1 MAFYLPDYFPVKTD
15 PRKSKMSLP
24 PPCNSVL
31 CAGLLILGLLTAA
44 APAPAA
50 PGDLDPA
57 FGTGG
62 KVLTPIGSGNDQGL
76 SVAVQSDGQIVV
88 AGISYSG
95 TNSDFALARY
105 RSTGA
110 LDTTF
115 GIGGKVTTPIGS
127 SQNYGFSVAVQ
138 SDGKIVVAGSAHN
151 GTSLDFA
158 LARYTSAG
166 ALDPT
171 FGTGGKVT
179 TPIASGNDYGFSM
192 ALQSD
197 GKIVVAGSA
206 HNGNNKEFAL
216 LRYTST
222 GTLDTTFGTGGKVLT
237 LVGGTDAESHTV
249 TVQSD
254 GKIVVAGYAFNGLAY
269 YDFALVRYT
278 STGALDPTFG
288 SGGMVITP
296 FISNSG
302 DYGRSVAVQSDGK
315 IVVAGYTENATT
327 TDFALV
333 RYTSAGA
340 LDPTFGTG
348 GKVTTPVGSARAYG
362 LSVALQ
368 INGKIIVAGSAGGG
382 TGTDFALVRYTS
394 AGVLD
399 TTFGTGGKVL
409 TPVGSG
415 DDDGRSVALQGD
427 GKIVMAGYVGPSF
440 DFALVRYEGEPGA
453 PSITTPPA
461 GQFFTLGGGV
471 VLTVTTGGMEPL
483 FYQWQFN
490 GTNLANATNS
500 TLTLT
505 NLTTANAG
513 AYRVVVTNAV
523 GIVTS
528 PAAEL
533 FFFGDLK
540 LVAATVLAG
549 SVGQQFRVDYAEVL
563 VPGTTNWQVLTNL
576 TLPSSP
582 FVVVDYSSP
591 GQSKRF
597 YRAVPLP

>member
-1 MAFYLPDYFPVKTD
+1 MAAV
-15 PRKSKMSLP
+15 
-24 PPCNSVL
+24 
-31 CAGLLILGLLTAA
+31 
-44 APAPAA
+44 PALAA

-62 KVLTPIGSGNDQGL
+62 KVLTPIGSGNDQGF
-76 SVAVQSDGQIVV
+76 SVTVQSDGKVV
-88 AGISYSG
+88 VSGTSFIG

-105 RSTGA
+105 TSTGA
-110 LDTTF
+110 LDPTF
-115 GIGGKVTTPIGS
+115 GTGGKVTTPIGS
-127 SQNYGFSVAVQ
+127 AQAYGFSVALQ
-138 SDGKIVVAGSAHN
+138 SDGKIVVAGAAHN
-151 GTSLDFA
+151 GTNFDFA
-158 LARYTSAG
+158 LVRYTSAG

-171 FGTGGKVT
+171 FGTGGKVI
-179 TPIASGNDYGFSM
+179 TPIGSSDDNGVSM
-192 ALQSD
+192 ALQRD
-197 GKIVVAGSA
+197 GKIVVAGYSYSGTA
-206 HNGNNKEFAL
+206 HYDFAL
-216 LRYTST
+216 VRYTST
-222 GTLDTTFGTGGKVLT
+222 GALDTTFGTGGKVIT
-237 LVGGTDAESHTV
+237 PVGSSDDQGRSVA
-249 TVQSD
+249 VQSD

-278 STGALDPTFG
+278 STGALDTTFG
-288 SGGMVITP
+288 SGGKVITS
-296 FISNSG
+296 FIGNSG

-340 LDPTFGTG
+340 LDPTFGTS

-368 INGKIIVAGSAGGG
+368 INGKIIVAGSANTGS
-382 TGTDFALVRYTS
+382 GTDFALVRYTS

-399 TTFGTGGKVL
+399 PTFGTGGKVL

-415 DDDGRSVALQGD
+415 DDQGHSVALQSD

-453 PSITTPPA
+453 PAITTPPA
-461 GQFFTLGGGV
+461 GQLLTLGGGV
-471 VLTVTTGGMEPL
+471 VLTVTTGGVDPL

-490 GTNLANATNS
+490 GTNLVNATNS
-500 TLTLT
+500 TLALT

-513 AYRVVVTNAV
+513 AYRVVVANSV

-563 VPGTTNWQVLTNL
+563 VPGPTNWQVLTNI

-582 FVVVDYSSP
+582 FVVLDFSSP
-591 GQSKRF
+591 GQAKRF
-597 YRAVPLP
+597 YRAVPVPQ